1 VSFEDAQM
9 AAGAAP
15 ALLLAAAL
23 VVPRARRRVRRRG
36 GPRRIEVLKGEVTE
50 LAKRADTINRNQID
64 FANQVEAIKADI
76 AKLRGQIEVLTYEL
90 EATQKRQ
97 KDFYVDLDNRLR
109 KLEPPPPKPS
119 PEPQGPAAKVDPA
132 QETRDYEAALAGLKA
147 SKFKEAGAA
156 FVAFIK
162 AYPNSSLIASAHYWG
177 AYAHAQA
184 KDHANC
190 RRTLRQIRRRLAQ

>member
-1 VSFEDAQM
+1 MPRWLHALP
-9 AAGAAP
+9 P

-23 VVPRARRRVRRRG
+23 VSPVRAGMFDDEEARM
-36 GPRRIEVLKGEVTE
+36 RIEVLKGEVAE

-64 FANQVEAIKADI
+64 FANQVEAVKADI
-76 AKLRGQIEVLTYEL
+76 AKLRGQIEVLTYEI

-109 KLEPPPPKPS
+109 KLEPPPADAKPESQVAAPK
-119 PEPQGPAAKVDPA
+119 ADPA

-147 SKFKEAGAA
+147 SKFREAGAS

-162 AYPNSSLIASAHYWG
+162 AAA
-177 AYAHAQA
+177 
-184 KDHANC
+184 
-190 RRTLRQIRRRLAQ
+190 R